1 MSRRTKE
8 ANKAISNAWQREKQ
22 LILAG
27 KGTRDWTLKQQLD
40 ILEKGKAYDDFGFAF
55 QGQHMKSV

>member
-27 KGTRDWTLKQQLD
+27 KGTIKAAIRY
-40 ILEKGKAYDDFGFAF
+40 IRERKGI
-55 QGQHMKSV
+55 